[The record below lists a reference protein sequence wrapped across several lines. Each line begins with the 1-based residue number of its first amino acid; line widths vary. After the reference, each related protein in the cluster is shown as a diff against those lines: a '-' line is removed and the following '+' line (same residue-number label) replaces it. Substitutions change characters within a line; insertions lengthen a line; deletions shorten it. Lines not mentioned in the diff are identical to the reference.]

1 MYRLTAALVLLL
13 ACAPSRTVK
22 VDGRTVPYEE
32 AAHQEF
38 RRAKASLD
46 QGQFELAAAQFG
58 AFVQSYPDSELVD
71 EALFRRGQAL
81 SRAGK
86 LQEAQAVLQDFLEK
100 RPTSPF
106 KNPAAVELALVQER
120 LGQQP
125 APPPNPDL
133 GQMSEKEKNQAASA
147 LAESYARSGQFG
159 EAARWAARAVENAP
173 APEQEARLREYE
185 NALEAAPAEDVA
197 RLVAELSKK
206 SPAWPA
212 AAVKLA
218 RIELHVGD
226 RTHATDLAAQ
236 VLRTAAA
243 SR

>member
-32 AAHQEF
+32 AAHKEF

-120 LGQQP
+120 LRPQP
-125 APPPNPDL
+125 GAPPHPRP
-133 GQMSEKEKNQAASA
+133 GQMSEKGENQAA
-147 LAESYARSGQFG
+147 
-159 EAARWAARAVENAP
+159 P
-173 APEQEARLREYE
+173 
-185 NALEAAPAEDVA
+185 APAESEA
-197 RLVAELSKK
+197 RRGQVRGAARGGAPGGGRR
-206 SPAWPA
+206 PAP
-212 AAVKLA
+212 
-218 RIELHVGD
+218 
-226 RTHATDLAAQ
+226 
-236 VLRTAAA
+236 
-243 SR
+243 